1 MHYELKE
8 MDYKYIEQLLE
19 RYWECQTTLEEEA
32 ILRKFFAQSDIPAS
46 LLPYASLFQVEED
59 MAKERLS
66 DDFDERLM
74 KRLADEHIQN
84 QQAEIVPLTWTQRLR
99 PLWRAVASV
108 AIVLTIGMAVQQGFE
123 RSDDDATDDVKATTA
138 QSDVTLPGDST
149 EVISEGEVLEAVLTP
164 AASDSLAA
172 VTTTK

>member
-1 MHYELKE
+1 

-46 LLPYASLFQVEED
+46 LLPYASLFQVEEERS
-59 MAKERLS
+59 KERLS
-66 DDFDERLM
+66 DDFEERLA
-74 KRLADEHIQN
+74 KRLAEEHIDTPR
-84 QQAEIVPLTWTQRLR
+84 AEIVPLTLSQRLR

-108 AIVLTIGMAVQQGFE
+108 AIVLTIGMAVQQGFKQGAKE
-123 RSDDDATDDVKATTA
+123 VNGEENPLTA
-138 QSDVTLPGDST
+138 ESELTLPGDST
-149 EVISEGEVLEAVLTP
+149 ELVDGAEVLEAVLTP
-164 AASDSLAA
+164 VSSDSIAA